1 MAKDTAPWVWQATGL
16 FDRMNDRLLTIVELA
31 ADLQDEYER
40 GKMHGDDDRKLIEQ
54 QNREQ
59 AREIDRLKNE
69 LSKMK
74 VDAAIRT
81 KARQGGYG

>member
-31 ADLQDEYER
+31 ADLQDECER